1 MPKVIRGEC
10 VSCAGPGVPSLDFGQ
25 SCAPLFDSRQ
35 VVAVQTPQTP
45 SVHAGTALERC
56 TMHDIALF
64 FFTINGRDGGETR
77 SRRKRDVLPH
87 THGNDFRVAR
97 ATTRAIYTVLG
108 SVAFT
113 RAIYTA
119 WHRKPWNLHTMKK
132 GGRVGKKKTKG
143 RSEES
148 LKNRDLQ
155 IFRVQWL
162 TFTGHIE

>member
-64 FFTINGRDGGETR
+64 FFTINGRDGGETNREGRETCCLTHMATILEWHEPPHAR
-77 SRRKRDVLPH
+77 STQCLAAWPLHARKTQHGTASHGTYTQRRRAGGWEKENKGKERGKLEKSRSADFPCAVAYIH
-87 THGNDFRVAR
+87 RTH
-97 ATTRAIYTVLG
+97 
-108 SVAFT
+108 
-113 RAIYTA
+113 
-119 WHRKPWNLHTMKK
+119 
-132 GGRVGKKKTKG
+132 
-143 RSEES
+143 
-148 LKNRDLQ
+148 
-155 IFRVQWL
+155 
-162 TFTGHIE
+162 